1 VGDDGGVV
9 WRGIQVAAKVVLG
22 VVVGF
27 VLFEV
32 GAYLGDVTHTGPL
45 VVLIMLAVAILLG
58 LRARRR
64 WVERKLAQQAADEPD
79 AGNPPTKS

>member
-1 VGDDGGVV
+1 MV
-9 WRGIQVAAKVVLG
+9 WRTIQIVARIILG
-22 VVVGF
+22 VVVAF

-79 AGNPPTKS
+79 AGTPPTKS

>member
-1 VGDDGGVV
+1 VV
-9 WRGIQVAAKVVLG
+9 WRGIQVVAKVILG

-58 LRARRR
+58 LRARRT

-79 AGNPPTKS
+79 AGTPPTKS

>member
-1 VGDDGGVV
+1 VV

-22 VVVGF
+22 VVVAF

-64 WVERKLAQQAADEPD
+64 WVERKLAEQAADEPD
-79 AGNPPTKS
+79 RGIPPAKS

>member
-1 VGDDGGVV
+1 VV
-9 WRGIQVAAKVVLG
+9 WHGIQVAARIILG
-22 VVVGF
+22 VVVAF

-79 AGNPPTKS
+79 AGTPPTKS